1 MLAPL
6 FYRIFAPVCFRM
18 ISKTYKTS
26 NIMLAPLFYR
36 MFAPVCFRMISK
48 TYKTSNVMLAPLFL
62 QNVCSGIF
70 LHD

>member
-6 FYRIFAPVCFRM
+6 FYRMFAPVCFCM

-36 MFAPVCFRMISK
+36 MFAPVCFPMISK
-48 TYKTSNVMLAPLFL
+48 TILNTGNIDLF
-62 QNVCSGIF
+62 F
-70 LHD
+70 